1 MKMTNQDHLD
11 QKNSIARSTAN
22 FIILVLAVIFV
33 ATFVFGGTAVIGV
46 AQSIFGG

>member
-11 QKNSIARSTAN
+11 QKNSIIRSTAN
-22 FIILVLAVIFV
+22 FLILVGALIFV

-46 AQSIFGG
+46 AKSVFGG